1 MKRFVASCFMRISS
15 VDSKKRNGTHA
26 GLIPS
31 EQQALFLLPMEG
43 SDYSLAQSAPVM
55 QHVSGSDSSKMVA
68 LRRNDPPPK
77 CEMLPVTCLGRCD
90 GIVLQQVR

>member
-1 MKRFVASCFMRISS
+1 
-15 VDSKKRNGTHA
+15 
-26 GLIPS
+26 
-31 EQQALFLLPMEG
+31 MEG

-68 LRRNDPPPK
+68 LRRNDPPTK